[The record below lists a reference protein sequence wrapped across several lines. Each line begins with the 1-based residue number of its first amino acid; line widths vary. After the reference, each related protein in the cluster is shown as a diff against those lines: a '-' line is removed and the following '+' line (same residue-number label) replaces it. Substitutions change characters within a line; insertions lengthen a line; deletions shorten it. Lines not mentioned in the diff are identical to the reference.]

1 MPHQKVIADMPQV
14 SAEPLLSIVVPTKNR
29 YATLNII
36 VDQFMSWDSP
46 DFELIIEDNSDDVSE
61 FAPVLARY
69 GSDVRLRYR
78 HTAAP
83 LAATENCEA
92 AVARAVGKVVTFIG
106 DDDSVTRHCIEAAQ
120 WMLDHEVEAIVC
132 PVAGYTWPDMEHA
145 VAVNNAYNGK
155 LAPITAKGGVRAIN
169 VAAELDQLSRCGAQL
184 MGTIPRLYQAMV
196 QRKALDRLKAGIGTY
211 FPGPVPDMAN
221 AVSLSHYIAKC
232 VYADVP
238 LVVAGQSK
246 SSMSGKNSV
255 RKHQGELGL
264 EKSLPADTAE
274 RWDARIPRY
283 WSAPTIW
290 SEAAIKAA
298 EATQQHAFVKN
309 FSFARVY
316 ANCFAFNDRAHY
328 GRILAAMRSQGTL
341 VFALMLPNVLWQF
354 GMTTLKRALTL
365 FKKLSFGIKGTG
377 ADNVAEATYL
387 VEALIERE
395 GLMKAFA
402 PASSGAIAQGARS

>member
-1 MPHQKVIADMPQV
+1 MSHQKVILDMPQA
-14 SAEPLLSIVVPTKNR
+14 SAKPLLSIVVPTKNR
-29 YATLNII
+29 YATLSVI
-36 VDQFMSWDSP
+36 VDQFMSWESV

-61 FAPVLARY
+61 FAPVLARH
-69 GSDVRLRYR
+69 GSDVRMQYR

-92 AVARAVGKVVTFIG
+92 AVARAIGEVVTFIG

-120 WMLDHEVEAIVC
+120 WMLDNDVEAIVC
-132 PVAGYTWPDMEHA
+132 FVAGYTWPDMEHA

-155 LAPITAKGGVRAIN
+155 LAPITAKGTTRLIDVE
-169 VAAELDQLSRCGAQL
+169 AELDKLSRCGAQL

-196 QRKALDRLKAGIGTY
+196 RREALDRLKAGIGTY

-221 AVSLSHYIAKC
+221 AVSLSHYIGKS
-232 VYADVP
+232 VYVDVP

-264 EKSLPADTAE
+264 EKSLPANTAE

-298 EATQQHAFVKN
+298 EATQQHAFVEN

-316 ANCFAFNDRAHY
+316 ANCFAFNDRVHY
-328 GRILAAMRSQGTL
+328 RRILAAMYSRGVL
-341 VFALMLPNVLWQF
+341 AFVLMLPNVLWQF
-354 GMTTLKRALTL
+354 GMTSLKRAVNL
-365 FKKLSFGIKGTG
+365 FKKLSFGIKGTS
-377 ADNVAEATYL
+377 AYNVAEATYL
-387 VEALIERE
+387 VEDLIARE
-395 GLMKAFA
+395 GLMKAFGST
-402 PASSGAIAQGARS
+402 SSGAKAQGART